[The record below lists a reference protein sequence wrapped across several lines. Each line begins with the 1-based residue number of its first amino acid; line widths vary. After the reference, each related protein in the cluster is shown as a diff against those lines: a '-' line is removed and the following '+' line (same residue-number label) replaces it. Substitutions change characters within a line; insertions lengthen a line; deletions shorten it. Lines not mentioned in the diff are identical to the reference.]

1 MLEDDTR
8 VIYDRGMRT
17 CAKVRCRSIPSAT
30 VVLRYQAREVH
41 VLDLTGDPDPNLLD
55 LCGEHIDRLTPPIG
69 WTVRDARSIPAAPG
83 GRST

>member
-1 MLEDDTR
+1 
-8 VIYDRGMRT
+8 
-17 CAKVRCRSIPSAT
+17 
-30 VVLRYQAREVH
+30 VH